1 MVETFGCWWG
11 GEGGGVTIISRT
23 EGYSINLRWDEISN
37 AFALKTGEDSK
48 DRMSSSLQR
57 L

>member
-1 MVETFGCWWG
+1 MVVG
-11 GEGGGVTIISRT
+11 GVGRGEGVTIISRT
-23 EGYSINLRWDEISN
+23 KGYSINLRWDEISN

-48 DRMSSSLQR
+48 DRMFSSR